1 MEELYKK
8 KYLKY
13 KKKYLNLIN
22 QIGGTVCPICT
33 FKNKLSDI
41 TCVMCGASLI
51 KQNPFGS
58 TVMTRHN
65 NGGEK
70 DYTNSC
76 MWISIL
82 DYIRHIRGNKSV
94 TLKVLRQLANS
105 DLPEDKN
112 AEFDNKNKRYT
123 DGLLNICLVYNI
135 QLRIYSR
142 DSGGKLILS
151 DVYPPPGSS
160 LALQNP
166 DIVNIM
172 SFGRH
177 FELITTGE
185 TPVDESQESGRG
197 GTADGKTLDTIKTDT
212 PLLIRYQDGYLDITK
227 LLKHIDSLKFI
238 LKGSLSPTDREKVQ
252 TDLVIQNS
260 LLEEAYKIIDHNME
274 EQESARKMRHLVQ
287 KEKSHIETLIK
298 DYTSTIEALRAYP
311 DSDNEISR
319 LDKEISIL
327 VKEIKKYQSY
337 LSLLE

>member
-13 KKKYLNLIN
+13 KNKYLTLVN
-22 QIGGTVCPICT
+22 QKGGTVCPLCT
-33 FKNKLSDI
+33 FKNKLSDT

-51 KQNPFGS
+51 KKNPFGS
-58 TVMTRHN
+58 TVMTIHN
-65 NGGEK
+65 NGREKEK

-94 TLKVLRQLANS
+94 TLKALRQLADS

-142 DSGGKLILS
+142 NSRGKLILS

-177 FELITTGE
+177 FELITT
-185 TPVDESQESGRG
+185 DESQESGRG
-197 GTADGKTLDTIKTDT
+197 GTADGKTDTSR
-212 PLLIRYQDGYLDITK
+212 LIRYKDDYLDITK

-238 LKGSLSPTDREKVQ
+238 LKGSLSPTDRVKVQ
-252 TDLVIQNS
+252 TDLTIQNA

-274 EQESARKMRHLVQ
+274 EQENVRKMRHLVQ
-287 KEKSHIETLIK
+287 KEKAHIETLIK

-337 LSLLE
+337 LSLL